1 MSTSAQ
7 PRSRRTRRLA
17 GAAALVLAGALL
29 PVAAHAGHLGFTD
42 GPFGVHTNGVHFVS
56 ATGISTGCGN
66 GSQYCPTDPV
76 TRAQMAT
83 FLHRLSG
90 TGSTPPTVNAQTL
103 SGLTVAQLS
112 SWSLTSSSNP
122 TTTTSASFTPLSGAS
137 MPVVIQAGHT
147 GLIVSTF
154 SAESACYGGSSHC
167 SVRILVDGVEAFPA
181 QGTDFAFDSSD
192 GGTETSASSEG
203 HAMTRST
210 GTLVA
215 GTYTVSVEIAALGG
229 TTLTVD
235 DWHFMAEVKLLS

>member
-1 MSTSAQ
+1 MA
-7 PRSRRTRRLA
+7 
-17 GAAALVLAGALL
+17 
-29 PVAAHAGHLGFTD
+29 PVVAYAGHVGFTD
-42 GPFGVHTNGVHFVS
+42 GPFGVHTSGVHFVS
-56 ATGISTGCGN
+56 TTGISNGCGN
-66 GSQYCPTDPV
+66 GSQYCPADPV

-90 TGSTPPTVNAQTL
+90 TGGTPPTVNAQTVD
-103 SGLTVAQLS
+103 GLTPTQLTPFA
-112 SWSLTSSSNP
+112 LTSSSVS
-122 TTTTSASFTPLSGAS
+122 TTTTGPSYSPLPAASVPLAV
-137 MPVVIQAGHT
+137 PAGHT

-154 SAESACYGGSSHC
+154 TAESACYGAASYC

-192 GGTETSASSEG
+192 GGTESSSSSEG

-215 GTYTVSVEIAALGG
+215 GTYTVTVEMAALGG

-235 DWHFMAEVKLLS
+235 DWHLMVEVKLLS